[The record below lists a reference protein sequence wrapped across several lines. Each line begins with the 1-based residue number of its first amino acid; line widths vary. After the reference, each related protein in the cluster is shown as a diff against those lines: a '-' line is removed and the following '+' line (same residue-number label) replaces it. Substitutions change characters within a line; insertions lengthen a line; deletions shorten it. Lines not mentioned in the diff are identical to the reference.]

1 MEQGSS
7 PVGYSTPTQ
16 IFHWVTAVLVL
27 IAFIYGP
34 GGSEQRVYSA
44 ARDFDRQLHESL
56 GLCILALVVARVL
69 WRPFDKRPE
78 PPNVPW
84 WMTLTAGIVQ
94 AALYVLLF
102 ALPITAIS
110 GAWLEAHPL
119 TLLGGLAIPSPLAES
134 HALGATIAGIHG
146 WLGDAIMWLAGVHAC
161 AALFHQYVLKD
172 GVLRAMLPW
181 GSASRKLK
189 RPA

>member
-7 PVGYSTPTQ
+7 PVGYSTPTK

-94 AALYVLLF
+94 TALYVLLF

-181 GSASRKLK
+181 GRASRKLK

>member
-1 MEQGSS
+1 MEQASS
-7 PVGYSTPTQ
+7 SVRYSTPTK

-56 GLCILALVVARVL
+56 GLCIFALVVARVL

-78 PPNVPW
+78 PPNVPR
-84 WMTLTAGIVQ
+84 WMRVTAGGVQ

-102 ALPITAIS
+102 ALPLTAIS

-119 TLLGGLAIPSPLAES
+119 TLLGGVTIPSPLPES
-134 HALGATIAGIHG
+134 HALGAGIAAIHG
-146 WLGDAIMWLAGVHAC
+146 WLGDTIMWLAGAHAC

-172 GVLRAMLPW
+172 GVLRAMLPQR
-181 GSASRKLK
+181 GSSRELK